1 MWIQHKVQNF
11 RHIIFGFIS
20 LAQELGVSEQ
30 MSTEM
35 SKQMSSFDVIITIKT
50 AVDAI
55 LRSAVAPANE
65 HHRVTVQ
72 ALGKRFTP
80 TFFPVSQILYPC
92 HLLR

>member
-1 MWIQHKVQNF
+1 
-11 RHIIFGFIS
+11 
-20 LAQELGVSEQ
+20 

-35 SKQMSSFDVIITIKT
+35 SKQMSSSNVIITTKT

-80 TFFPVSQILYPC
+80 SFFPSFTNFVSMSSTVIIYSLSLLAAVPPF
-92 HLLR
+92 HLFF